1 MRILERS
8 LFLEAEVTRSL
19 SNGGGILKSGW
30 VVVDPANTR
39 IIDSN
44 ARAEARLKELAMEL
58 AVQCG
63 EEPDFADG
71 FTQGISA
78 VEVSQLIRDGE
89 GSIVGEN
96 QEFDETLQAQEGFAQ
111 QPGQVQ
117 EELIA
122 EAQAQIEQ
130 MREEALAEIEQ
141 VKVQVIE
148 EARGQGYQEG
158 FEQGQNDGFAQGHQ
172 DGLDS
177 VAEERGQIQIEA
189 DQLRAALEEEYQRK
203 IKELEPV
210 FIDMLTGIYEH
221 IFHVSLKNSRE
232 LIIYLIQNTMRNI
245 ETGSTYLIH
254 VSKEDYPFA
263 SMQKREL
270 IKGTNIAL
278 ENVELLEDVTLGK
291 NECMIETGN
300 GVFDCSL
307 GTQLEALNEEL
318 RLLSYEP

>member
-1 MRILERS
+1 M
-8 LFLEAEVTRSL
+8 L

-30 VVVDPANTR
+30 VKVDPANTR
-39 IIDSN
+39 IIDTN
-44 ARAEARLKELAMEL
+44 ARAEARLREMAVELARE
-58 AVQCG
+58 CG
-63 EEPDFADG
+63 EESEFADG

-78 VEVSQLIRDGE
+78 VEVSQLIREGE
-89 GSIVGEN
+89 ENFIGEN
-96 QEFDETLQAQEGFAQ
+96 QGVGAEEAFEDNSFPPQSY
-111 QPGQVQ
+111 PMQ

-122 EAQAQIEQ
+122 DAQAQIEQ

-141 VKVQVIE
+141 MKAQALE
-148 EARGQGYQEG
+148 EARSQGYQEG
-158 FEQGQNDGFAQGHQ
+158 FEQGQNDGFAQGHR
-172 DGLDS
+172 DGLNS
-177 VAEERGQIQIEA
+177 VAEERKQVYTEA
-189 DQLRAALEEEYQRK
+189 EQKMAALEEEYQQK

-210 FIDMLTGIYEH
+210 FISTLTGIYEH
-221 IFHVSLKNSRE
+221 IFHVNLKNSRE
-232 LIIYLIQNTMRNI
+232 LIVYLIQNTMRNI

-270 IKGTNIAL
+270 IKGTNIAI

>member
-1 MRILERS
+1 
-8 LFLEAEVTRSL
+8 L
-19 SNGGGILKSGW
+19 SNGGILKSGW

-44 ARAEARLKELAMEL
+44 ARAEARLKELAIEL

-78 VEVSQLIRDGE
+78 VEVSQLIRDGQ
-89 GSIVGEN
+89 GNVIGEN
-96 QEFDETLQAQEGFAQ
+96 PDYDNAVQSEENLSPQPSGQA
-111 QPGQVQ
+111 Q

-141 VKVQVIE
+141 TKIQMME
-148 EARGQGYQEG
+148 EAKSQGYQEG
-158 FEQGQNDGFAQGHQ
+158 FEQGQNDGFARGHQ
-172 DGLDS
+172 DGLNS
-177 VAEERGQIQIEA
+177 VAQEHEQVQAEA
-189 DQLRAALEEEYQRK
+189 EQMRTALEEEYQRK
-203 IKELEPV
+203 IKELEPI
-210 FIDMLTGIYEH
+210 FIDTLTGIYEH
-221 IFHVSLKNSRE
+221 IFHVSLKNSKE

>member
-1 MRILERS
+1 M
-8 LFLEAEVTRSL
+8 
-19 SNGGGILKSGW
+19 
-30 VVVDPANTR
+30 DPANTR

-89 GSIVGEN
+89 GNIVGDQQDGDGMMQPE
-96 QEFDETLQAQEGFAQ
+96 EGAAPPQ
-111 QPGQVQ
+111 SGQMQ

-130 MREEALAEIEQ
+130 MRAEALEEIEQ
-141 VKVQVIE
+141 TRVQIIE
-148 EARGQGYQEG
+148 EAKSEGYQQG

-177 VAEERGQIQIEA
+177 VTQEREQLHAEAEQV
-189 DQLRAALEEEYQRK
+189 RASLEEEYARK
-203 IKELEPV
+203 IKELEPI
-210 FIDMLTGIYEH
+210 FIDTLTGIYEH

-232 LIIYLIQNTMRNI
+232 LIVYLIQNTMRNI
-245 ETGSTYLIH
+245 ETGGTYLIH

-270 IKGTNIAL
+270 IKGTNITI

>member
-1 MRILERS
+1 M
-8 LFLEAEVTRSL
+8 
-19 SNGGGILKSGW
+19 
-30 VVVDPANTR
+30 DPANTR

-89 GSIVGEN
+89 GNIVSDQQDG
-96 QEFDETLQAQEGFAQ
+96 DGMLQPEEGAAPPQ
-111 QPGQVQ
+111 SGQMQ

-122 EAQAQIEQ
+122 EAEAQIEQ
-130 MREEALAEIEQ
+130 MRAEAMAEIEQ
-141 VKVQVIE
+141 TRVQIIE
-148 EARGQGYQEG
+148 EAKSEGYQQG

-177 VAEERGQIQIEA
+177 VTQEREQLHAEAEQV
-189 DQLRAALEEEYQRK
+189 RASLEEEYARK
-203 IKELEPV
+203 IKELEPI
-210 FIDMLTGIYEH
+210 FIDTLTGIYEH

-232 LIIYLIQNTMRNI
+232 LIVYLIQNTMRNI
-245 ETGSTYLIH
+245 ETGGTYLIH

-270 IKGTNIAL
+270 IKGTNIAI

>member
-1 MRILERS
+1 M
-8 LFLEAEVTRSL
+8 
-19 SNGGGILKSGW
+19 
-30 VVVDPANTR
+30 DPANTR

-44 ARAEARLKELAMEL
+44 ARAEARLKELALEL

-63 EEPDFADG
+63 EEPDFAEG

-89 GSIVGEN
+89 GNMIGEG
-96 QEFDETLQAQEGFAQ
+96 QSFDETIPSEENFSPQPPIQA
-111 QPGQVQ
+111 Q

-130 MREEALAEIEQ
+130 MREEAITEIEQ
-141 VKVQVIE
+141 IKVQILE
-148 EARGQGYQEG
+148 EAKSQGYQEG
-158 FEQGQNDGFAQGHQ
+158 FEQGKNEGFAQGHQ

-177 VAEERGQIQIEA
+177 VAEEREQMQVEA
-189 DQLRAALEEEYQRK
+189 EQVRAALEEEIQRK
-203 IKELEPV
+203 IKELEPM
-210 FIDMLTGIYEH
+210 FIDTLTGIYEH

-232 LIIYLIQNTMRNI
+232 LIVYLIQNTMRNI

>member
-1 MRILERS
+1 M
-8 LFLEAEVTRSL
+8 
-19 SNGGGILKSGW
+19 SNGGILKSGW

-89 GSIVGEN
+89 GNIVSDQQDG
-96 QEFDETLQAQEGFAQ
+96 DGMLQPEEGAAPPQ
-111 QPGQVQ
+111 SGQMQ

-122 EAQAQIEQ
+122 EAEAQIEQ
-130 MREEALAEIEQ
+130 MRAEAMAEIEQ
-141 VKVQVIE
+141 TRVQIIE
-148 EARGQGYQEG
+148 EAKSEGYQQG

-177 VAEERGQIQIEA
+177 VTQEREQLHAEAEQV
-189 DQLRAALEEEYQRK
+189 RASLEEEYARK
-203 IKELEPV
+203 IKELEPI
-210 FIDMLTGIYEH
+210 FIDTLTGIYEH

-232 LIIYLIQNTMRNI
+232 LIVYLIQNTMRNI
-245 ETGSTYLIH
+245 ETGGTYLIH

-270 IKGTNIAL
+270 IKGTNIAI

>member
-1 MRILERS
+1 
-8 LFLEAEVTRSL
+8 
-19 SNGGGILKSGW
+19 
-30 VVVDPANTR
+30 
-39 IIDSN
+39 
-44 ARAEARLKELAMEL
+44 
-58 AVQCG
+58 
-63 EEPDFADG
+63 
-71 FTQGISA
+71 
-78 VEVSQLIRDGE
+78 
-89 GSIVGEN
+89 
-96 QEFDETLQAQEGFAQ
+96 
-111 QPGQVQ
+111 
-117 EELIA
+117 
-122 EAQAQIEQ
+122 

-141 VKVQVIE
+141 TRIQILE
-148 EARGQGYQEG
+148 EARSQGYQEG

-172 DGLDS
+172 DGLGS
-177 VAEERGQIQIEA
+177 VAQEREQVQAEA
-189 DQLRAALEEEYQRK
+189 EQMAAAMEEEYQRR

-210 FIDMLTGIYEH
+210 FIDTLTGIYEH

-232 LIIYLIQNTMRNI
+232 LIVYLIQNTMRNI

-318 RLLSYEP
+318 RLLSYKPEKGL

>member
-1 MRILERS
+1 MS
-8 LFLEAEVTRSL
+8 S
-19 SNGGGILKSGW
+19 GGILKSGW

-44 ARAEARLKELAMEL
+44 ARAEARLKELAIEL
-58 AVQCG
+58 ARECG

-89 GSIVGEN
+89 GNIIGE
-96 QEFDETLQAQEGFAQ
+96 EPGFDGISQQ
-111 QPGQVQ
+111 QPERIQ

-122 EAQAQIEQ
+122 DAQAQIEQ
-130 MREEALAEIEQ
+130 MREEALTEIEQ
-141 VKVQVIE
+141 IRIQAME
-148 EARGQGYQEG
+148 EARSQGYQEG
-158 FEQGQNDGFAQGHQ
+158 FVQGQNDGYAQGHR
-172 DGLDS
+172 DGLTS
-177 VAEERGQIQIEA
+177 VAEEREQVHAEA
-189 DQLRAALEEEYQRK
+189 EQAMAALEEEYQRR

-210 FIDMLTGIYEH
+210 FIDTLTGIYEH

>member
-1 MRILERS
+1 
-8 LFLEAEVTRSL
+8 L
-19 SNGGGILKSGW
+19 SNGGILKSGW

-44 ARAEARLKELAMEL
+44 ARAEARLRELAMEL

-63 EEPDFADG
+63 EEPDFAEG

-89 GSIVGEN
+89 GNVVGED
-96 QEFDETLQAQEGFAQ
+96 QGSGEMMM
-111 QPGQVQ
+111 QPEENFPPPQPSQMQ

-130 MREEALAEIEQ
+130 MREEAIAEIEQ
-141 VKVQVIE
+141 TKIQILE
-148 EARGQGYQEG
+148 EARSQGYQEG

-172 DGLDS
+172 DGLNS
-177 VAEERGQIQIEA
+177 IAQEREQAQAEAEQMM
-189 DQLRAALEEEYQRK
+189 AAMEDEYQRR
-203 IKELEPV
+203 IKELEPI
-210 FIDMLTGIYEH
+210 FIDTLTGIYEH

-232 LIIYLIQNTMRNI
+232 LIVYLIQNTMRNI

-278 ENVELLEDVTLGK
+278 DNVELLEDVTLGK

>member
-1 MRILERS
+1 MS
-8 LFLEAEVTRSL
+8 S
-19 SNGGGILKSGW
+19 GGILKSGW

-44 ARAEARLKELAMEL
+44 ARAEARLKELAIEL
-58 AVQCG
+58 ARECG

-89 GSIVGEN
+89 GNIIGE
-96 QEFDETLQAQEGFAQ
+96 EPGFDGLSQ
-111 QPGQVQ
+111 QPERIQ

-122 EAQAQIEQ
+122 DAQAQIEQ
-130 MREEALAEIEQ
+130 MREEALTEIEQ
-141 VKVQVIE
+141 IRIQAME
-148 EARGQGYQEG
+148 EARSQGYQEG
-158 FEQGQNDGFAQGHQ
+158 FVQGQNDGYAQGHR
-172 DGLDS
+172 DGLTS
-177 VAEERGQIQIEA
+177 VAEEREQVHAEA
-189 DQLRAALEEEYQRK
+189 KQAMAALEEEYQRR

-210 FIDMLTGIYEH
+210 FIDTLTGIYEH